1 VISFFVRRDTRAELY
16 RPHLADRLLIVF
28 FMTVAELDRWAI
40 ERNWGAAR
48 RANLARYLDGFVMHP
63 SSRGLCR
70 VWAEVMAETRR
81 KGRPMSV
88 ADAWQAA
95 TARLRG
101 IPLITHNGRDYAGVT
116 GLTVI
121 SESAS

>member
-1 VISFFVRRDTRAELY
+1 M
-16 RPHLADRLLIVF
+16 DRLLIIS

-40 ERNWGAAR
+40 EHNWGSAR
-48 RANLARYLDGFVMHP
+48 QANLARYLEGFVMHP
-63 SSRGLCR
+63 SSRRLCR
-70 VWAEVMAETRR
+70 TWAEVMAETRR
-81 KGRPMSV
+81 RGRPMSV

-116 GLTVI
+116 DLTVI
-121 SESAS
+121 SEPGR